1 MSEPGSTILIRFD
14 RSMPNTE
21 WKIKLGYVIGVV
33 NGLTNFIL
41 PMVRVQKLKIPKKL
55 DLTKI

>member
-1 MSEPGSTILIRFD
+1 
-14 RSMPNTE
+14 MPNTE